1 MAAAGPQSLRFADD
15 GRVPNHPTLAVLVYH
30 GVADVAAGAAACER
44 LFRGHGWGGT
54 WRNGIFPF
62 QHYHSRSHEALG
74 IVAGTA
80 TVLLGG
86 EAGATLEVGPGDALV
101 LPAGTGHRNLGS
113 SPDLLVVGAYPP
125 GQEDV
130 DVLRDEVAE
139 HDAAVERILKVSL
152 PPADPVLGRHGGLS
166 QLWH

>member
-1 MAAAGPQSLRFADD
+1 MAAAGPERLRFADD
-15 GRVPNHPTLAVLVYH
+15 GRVPNHPTLPVLVYH
-30 GVADVAAGAAACER
+30 EVAAVAAGAASCER
-44 LFRGHGWGGT
+44 LFTQQGWGGT

-86 EAGATLEVGPGDALV
+86 DAGSALDVRAGDALV
-101 LPAGTGHRNLGS
+101 LPAGTGHKNLGS
-113 SPDLLVVGAYPP
+113 SPDLLVIGAYPP

-130 DVLRDEVAE
+130 DVLRD
-139 HDAAVERILKVSL
+139 
-152 PPADPVLGRHGGLS
+152 DP
-166 QLWH
+166 

>member
-1 MAAAGPQSLRFADD
+1 MTATGPETFRFADD
-15 GRVPNHPTLAVLVYH
+15 GRVPNHPTLPVLVYH
-30 GVADVAAGAAACER
+30 DVAGVSAGPAECER
-44 LFRGHGWGGT
+44 LFTDNGWGGT

-80 TVLLGG
+80 TVLVGG
-86 EAGATLEVGPGDALV
+86 EQGATLELRPGDALV

-113 SPDLLVVGAYPP
+113 SADLLVIGAYPP

-130 DVLRDEVAE
+130 DILRDDPAE
-139 HDAAVERILKVSL
+139 HDAAVQRILKLSL

-166 QLWH
+166 QLWL